1 MNEIKRLLTTIVGE
15 KLIEKEKDEDREKY
29 KNTFQENKNVSRSS
43 STIDQH
49 AINDEEQQ
57 KPYLKKNVKKRFGR
71 VDHSKVVRSHF
82 S

>member
-1 MNEIKRLLTTIVGE
+1 M
-15 KLIEKEKDEDREKY
+15 IEKEKDEEREKY
-29 KNTFQENKNVSRSS
+29 KNTFQENKNVSS